1 MLYPEQNEARLKLS
15 LDGTWAFALGSCVE
29 DQFDPAKPLP
39 DAQPIAVPASYNDQ
53 NDQTTAMRRH
63 YGWAWYQRKVTL
75 PTFCAGQRVV
85 LRFGSVTH
93 TAKVWL
99 NGKLIA
105 QHKGGFTP
113 FEADVTALLRPG
125 ETVLLTVACDNRV
138 NHSTLPV
145 GNEDGQ
151 LAFFGSDNAG
161 IPSVEAAKRAAAP
174 QNRPNFDF
182 FNYAGIHRPVVLY
195 TTPKEYI
202 EDVTVVPAV
211 DGTVQY
217 AVKTTGSAPVHVTV
231 LDADGNAVASA
242 EGAEGTI
249 TIPEV
254 HLWEPRPGTPYL
266 YTLHVTCGADV
277 YDQTFGVRSIEVK
290 GTQVLLNG
298 KPLYFK
304 GFCKHEDFTA
314 HGRGFD
320 LVLNVKDVNLIHWA
334 NANAVRTSHYPYA
347 EEFYDLCDREGIL
360 VMDETPAVGIGG
372 GAAVNPYKEYP
383 LAEHHRQV
391 LAEMIHRDKNHPCV
405 VLWSLG
411 NEPDTEHFPQ
421 SAYDY
426 WRPLYEQAHAQD
438 PQDRPVTMVCCQ
450 NDYTKDITTRT
461 MDVVCINRYY
471 GWYNLSGDLDN
482 AAYAFKKELDFWE
495 TIDKPLILSEY
506 GADTVAGM
514 HGFAPEMFTEE
525 FQVEYYRTI
534 NGCLDERRFVVGEW
548 PWNFADFST
557 QQGPMRVGSCNRKG
571 LFTRERTPKL
581 AAHYFRDRWGK
592 KEPNDR

>member
-15 LDGTWAFALGSCVE
+15 LDGTWEFMLGNCE
-29 DQFDPAKPLP
+29 ENRFDPAEPLP

-53 NDQTTAMRRH
+53 NDQTTALRRH
-63 YGWAWYQRKVTL
+63 YGWAWYQRQVTL
-75 PTFCAGQRVV
+75 PAFCTGQRVV

-99 NGKLIA
+99 NGRLIA

-125 ETVLLTVACDNRV
+125 KTALLTVACDNRV

-182 FNYAGIHRPVVLY
+182 FNYAGIHRSVVLY

-217 AVKTTGSAPVHVTV
+217 TVKTTGGAPVHVTV
-231 LDADGNAVASA
+231 LDADGNAVAQA
-242 EGAEGTI
+242 EGAAGTI

-266 YTLHVTCGADV
+266 YILHITCGADV

-290 GTQVLLNG
+290 GTRVLLNG
-298 KPLYFK
+298 KPFYFK

-320 LVLNVKDVNLIHWA
+320 PVLNVKDVNLIHWA

-372 GAAVNPYKEYP
+372 GAALNPYKEYP
-383 LAEHHRQV
+383 LR
-391 LAEMIHRDKNHPCV
+391 
-405 VLWSLG
+405 S
-411 NEPDTEHFPQ
+411 
-421 SAYDY
+421 
-426 WRPLYEQAHAQD
+426 
-438 PQDRPVTMVCCQ
+438 
-450 NDYTKDITTRT
+450 ITGR
-461 MDVVCINRYY
+461 
-471 GWYNLSGDLDN
+471 
-482 AAYAFKKELDFWE
+482 
-495 TIDKPLILSEY
+495 
-506 GADTVAGM
+506 
-514 HGFAPEMFTEE
+514 
-525 FQVEYYRTI
+525 
-534 NGCLDERRFVVGEW
+534 CLPR
-548 PWNFADFST
+548 
-557 QQGPMRVGSCNRKG
+557 
-571 LFTRERTPKL
+571 
-581 AAHYFRDRWGK
+581 
-592 KEPNDR
+592 